1 MAYFGGKYHVFYQ
14 WFPFGSEHGMK
25 HWAHVI
31 SKDLVKWEWSDQMLI
46 PDQEYEKNGCY
57 SGNSIEAD
65 GKLYLYYTANYKTE
79 QGKIPKQAMAVMN
92 RGGTILKSP
101 NNPIIDEQPEGLI
114 GEIRDPFVF
123 EKEGAYWMLLGGG
136 STDGQARLILY
147 KSTDLENWVY
157 QGNIEL
163 TGIDLELGYMYEC
176 PSYIEIDGKDVLF
189 LSLMGRTPMGERF
202 HNEFSSV
209 YFVGELSLEDKTF
222 HVESFDEID
231 KGFDFYAPQ
240 VFYGK
245 DRQPM
250 MFAWLGCGAQELP
263 YAKED
268 MWIHSLT
275 MPRFLTIKEGK
286 LCQEVPE
293 NIKNEYAHLDIDSK
307 RIKPEEDTWYINLT
321 DKQISEIQIGDQEDH
336 LSIKIDW
343 AAGHIVA
350 DRSTLKHQFS
360 TEYGIQREVSMSE
373 ELKNIEIYYDN
384 TFIEIYLN
392 DGKDT
397 MTLRAFPENVEI
409 NLI

>member
-1 MAYFGGKYHVFYQ
+1 MKFLDVEKYTPIQKSHEAYLKELMEYCKDTPRHPSYHIHPPCGLVNDPNGLAYFGGKYHVFYQ
-14 WFPFGSEHGMK
+14 WFPFGPEHGMK

-92 RGGTILKSP
+92 SDGTILKSP

-176 PSYIEIDGKDVLF
+176 PSYIEIDGKD
-189 LSLMGRTPMGERF
+189 
-202 HNEFSSV
+202 
-209 YFVGELSLEDKTF
+209 
-222 HVESFDEID
+222 
-231 KGFDFYAPQ
+231 APQ

>member
-1 MAYFGGKYHVFYQ
+1 MKFLDVEKYTPIQKSYEAYLKELVEYCKDTPRHPSYHIHPPCGLVNDPNGLAYFGGKYHVFYQ
-14 WFPFGSEHGMK
+14 WFPFGPEHGMK

-31 SKDLVKWEWSDQMLI
+31 SEDLVKWEWSDQMLI

-92 RGGTILKSP
+92 SDGTILKSP

-209 YFVGELSLEDKTF
+209 YFIGELNLEDKTF

-240 VFYGK
+240 VF
-245 DRQPM
+245 
-250 MFAWLGCGAQELP
+250 
-263 YAKED
+263 
-268 MWIHSLT
+268 
-275 MPRFLTIKEGK
+275 
-286 LCQEVPE
+286 
-293 NIKNEYAHLDIDSK
+293 
-307 RIKPEEDTWYINLT
+307 
-321 DKQISEIQIGDQEDH
+321 
-336 LSIKIDW
+336 
-343 AAGHIVA
+343 
-350 DRSTLKHQFS
+350 
-360 TEYGIQREVSMSE
+360 
-373 ELKNIEIYYDN
+373 
-384 TFIEIYLN
+384 
-392 DGKDT
+392 
-397 MTLRAFPENVEI
+397 
-409 NLI
+409 

>member
-1 MAYFGGKYHVFYQ
+1 MKFLDVEKYTPIQKSHEAYLKELMEYCKDTPRHPSYHIHPPCGLVNDPNGLAYFGGKYHGFYQ
-14 WFPFGSEHGMK
+14 WFPFGPEHGMK

-31 SKDLVKWEWSDQMLI
+31 SEDLIKWERSDQMLI

-92 RGGTILKSP
+92 SDGTI
-101 NNPIIDEQPEGLI
+101 
-114 GEIRDPFVF
+114 
-123 EKEGAYWMLLGGG
+123 
-136 STDGQARLILY
+136 
-147 KSTDLENWVY
+147 

-209 YFVGELSLEDKTF
+209 YFIGELNLEDKTF